1 MASILERLN
10 KEIYREISTG
20 AETPKAQEPKET
32 GTEKYLEYMNND
44 QVFDVVFTSV
54 DPDATFSA
62 VDGNVK
68 VVLTHEEF
76 MKVAKSSS
84 TYATANL
91 LGVTMQAKVL
101 SVDETESKVYVQLA
115 GATKLSYEA
124 NMRTEINEEIARNL
138 AIGKKPLVWGVV
150 KKVTKNKILVDI
162 LGRGILGFLNKSNW
176 SRDYVRNL
184 EAVCKPG
191 EYFQFEVYGRAQ
203 KMEGK
208 PVAWILGR
216 KNLTVSAWDTLDVEG
231 LKEDGVILVRC
242 IEKPVGKTY
251 WWGISDRVPGI
262 DVLCDFTS
270 KFPNEKSICVGIT
283 YKCKVRKVD
292 MEGRKISVRPFA
304 IIPADLPKVERLRLL
319 SKQVPTV
326 Q

>member
-1 MASILERLN
+1 MASILDRLN
-10 KEIYREISTG
+10 KEIYSEISTG
-20 AETPKAQEPKET
+20 VAIPKVQEQKET
-32 GTEKYLEYMNND
+32 GAKMYLVYLEND

-101 SVDETESKVYVQLA
+101 RVDMEENKVYVQLA

-124 NMRTEINEEIARNL
+124 NMRTEINDELARNL
-138 AIGKKPLVWGVV
+138 AMGKKPIVWGVI
-150 KKVTKNKILVDI
+150 KRVTKNKILVDI

-176 SRDYVRNL
+176 SKDYVRNM

-191 EYFQFEVYGRAQ
+191 EFFQFEVYGRAQ

-208 PVAWILGR
+208 PPAWILGR
-216 KNLTVSAWDTLDVEG
+216 KNLTISAWDTLDVEG

-251 WWGISDRVPGI
+251 WWGVSDRVPGI
-262 DVLCDFTS
+262 DILGDFTS
-270 KFPNEKSICVGIT
+270 KFPDERSIYVGIT
-283 YKCKVRKVD
+283 YKCKVRRVD
-292 MEGRKISVRPFA
+292 KEGRKISVRPFA
-304 IIPADLPKVERLRLL
+304 IIPADLPKVERMRLL
-319 SKQVPTV
+319 SKKVPTL

>member
-1 MASILERLN
+1 MASILDRLN
-10 KEIYREISTG
+10 REIYQEISIG
-20 AETPKAQEPKET
+20 EEPPMPQEPKQT
-32 GTEKYLEYMNND
+32 GTGKYLEYLERD

-62 VDGNVK
+62 VDDNVK

-101 SVDETESKVYVQLA
+101 TVDETENKVYVKLA
-115 GATKLSYEA
+115 GATKFTYEA

-138 AIGKKPLVWGVV
+138 ALDRKPVIWGVV
-150 KKVTKNKILVDI
+150 KRVTKNKILVDI

-176 SRDYVRNL
+176 SKDYVRNM
-184 EAVCKPG
+184 EAVCKVG
-191 EYFQFEVYGRAQ
+191 EFYQFEVYGRAQ
-203 KMEGK
+203 KVEGK

-216 KNLTVSAWDTLDVEG
+216 KNLTVSAWDTLDIEG

-251 WWGISDRVPGI
+251 WWGVSDRVPGI
-262 DVLCDFTS
+262 DVLGDFTS
-270 KFPNEKSICVGIT
+270 RFPNDRSIYVGIT

-292 MEGRKISVRPFA
+292 KEGRKISVRPFA
-304 IIPADLPKVERLRLL
+304 IIPADLPKVERMRML
-319 SKQVPTV
+319 SKNAQTV

>member
-1 MASILERLN
+1 MASILDRLN
-10 KEIYREISTG
+10 REIYQEISIG
-20 AETPKAQEPKET
+20 EEPPVPQEPKQT
-32 GTEKYLEYMNND
+32 GTGKYLEYLERD

-62 VDGNVK
+62 VDDNVK

-101 SVDETESKVYVQLA
+101 TVDETENKVYVKLA
-115 GATKLSYEA
+115 GATKFSYEA

-138 AIGKKPLVWGVV
+138 AL
-150 KKVTKNKILVDI
+150 D
-162 LGRGILGFLNKSNW
+162 RFLNKSNW
-176 SRDYVRNL
+176 SKDYVRNM
-184 EAVCKPG
+184 EAVCKVG
-191 EYFQFEVYGRAQ
+191 EFYQFEVYGRAQ
-203 KMEGK
+203 KVEGK

-216 KNLTVSAWDTLDVEG
+216 KNLTVSAWDTLDIEG

-251 WWGISDRVPGI
+251 WWGVSDRVPGI
-262 DVLCDFTS
+262 DVLGDFTS
-270 KFPNEKSICVGIT
+270 RFPNDRSIYVGIT

-292 MEGRKISVRPFA
+292 KEGRKISVRPFA
-304 IIPADLPKVERLRLL
+304 IIPADLPKVERMRML
-319 SKQVPTV
+319 SKNAQTV

>member
-20 AETPKAQEPKET
+20 VETPKSQEQKET
-32 GTEKYLEYMNND
+32 GAEKYLNYLNNN

-101 SVDETESKVYVQLA
+101 SVDENESKVYVQLA
-115 GATKLSYEA
+115 GATKFSYEA
-124 NMRTEINEEIARNL
+124 NMRNEINEELARNL
-138 AIGKKPLVWGVV
+138 AMGKKPVVWGVV
-150 KKVTKNKILVDI
+150 KRVTKNKILVDV

-184 EAVCKPG
+184 E
-191 EYFQFEVYGRAQ
+191 QFVNQGSFSSLRY
-203 KMEGK
+203 MEGH
-208 PVAWILGR
+208 R
-216 KNLTVSAWDTLDVEG
+216 
-231 LKEDGVILVRC
+231 R
-242 IEKPVGKTY
+242 
-251 WWGISDRVPGI
+251 
-262 DVLCDFTS
+262 
-270 KFPNEKSICVGIT
+270 
-283 YKCKVRKVD
+283 
-292 MEGRKISVRPFA
+292 
-304 IIPADLPKVERLRLL
+304 
-319 SKQVPTV
+319 
-326 Q
+326 

>member
-1 MASILERLN
+1 MASILDRLN
-10 KEIYREISTG
+10 KEIYNEISIG
-20 AETPKAQEPKET
+20 VEPPKTQEPKE
-32 GTEKYLEYMNND
+32 GGPEKYQGYLEND
-44 QVFDVVFTSV
+44 KVFDVVFTSV

-68 VVLTHEEF
+68 IVLTHEEF

-101 SVDETESKVYVQLA
+101 SIDEGENKVYVRLA

-138 AIGKKPLVWGVV
+138 ALEKKPVVWGVV
-150 KKVTKNKILVDI
+150 KRVTKNKILVDI

-176 SRDYVRNL
+176 SKDYVRNM
-184 EAVCKPG
+184 EAVCKVG
-191 EYFQFEVYGRAQ
+191 EFFQFEVYGRAQ
-203 KMEGK
+203 KVDGK

-251 WWGISDRVPGI
+251 WWGVSDRVPGI
-262 DVLCDFTS
+262 DVLGDFTS
-270 KFPNEKSICVGIT
+270 KFPNERSIYVGIT

-292 MEGRKISVRPFA
+292 KEGRKISVRPFA
-304 IIPADLPKVERLRLL
+304 IIPADLPKVERMRMI
-319 SKQVPTV
+319 SKNV
-326 Q
+326 QTEQ